1 MDFDKSAEVNFDIE
15 SVGRGHHNM
24 TYRGIKTVKCP
35 FDYILYQM
43 IICSLKPDLVIE
55 IGTAFGG
62 AALYMADLMNIIN
75 HGVVHTIDIIK
86 YTTPLIEK
94 HPRIQLFTDGWS
106 GYNLNNTKNFSN
118 ILVIEDG
125 SHMYED
131 CIGALNKFAPI
142 VSKGNYLI
150 VEDSIISA
158 VGGDAPFN
166 GGPLRAIKE
175 FLESNKNFEID
186 RAYCDFFGKNATFN
200 VNGYLKRIN

>member
-1 MDFDKSAEVNFDIE
+1 
-15 SVGRGHHNM
+15 M

-75 HGVVHTIDIIK
+75 HGIVHTIDIIK
-86 YTTPLIEK
+86 YTTPIIEQ
-94 HPRIQLFTDGWS
+94 HSRIKLFTNGWS
-106 GYNLNNTKNFSN
+106 GYNLNNAKDFSN
-118 ILVIEDG
+118 ILIIEDG

-131 CIGALNKFAPI
+131 CIGAINKFSSL
-142 VSKGNYLI
+142 VSKGSYLI

-158 VGGDAPFN
+158 VGGDTPFN

-175 FLESNKNFEID
+175 FLEINNNFEID
-186 RAYCDFFGKNATFN
+186 RSYCDFFGKNATFN
-200 VNGYLKRIN
+200 VNGYLKRIS